1 MAFELSAVAAG
12 LPMAASFAMA
22 GGFVAVREGRRRSAL
37 NAAMHEL
44 RRPLQALSLA
54 LPSGPP
60 ANGPLEGSLE
70 MAVAAVERLD
80 REINGCS
87 VLSASH
93 RFSVRSVVESAV
105 ARWRPVAT
113 HDGRPLRLSWSGQD
127 RELDGDPIALAQAVD
142 NLISNALTH
151 GRGAIALEVEADDRL
166 LRFAVKDGGVRQVDD
181 PGRARSLRRDRISGR
196 NRHGHGLRV
205 VRAVAEQFGGEFR
218 LTPTHAGSEAS
229 LVLPLCGSAR

>member
-22 GGFVAVREGRRRSAL
+22 GGFVALREGRRRSAL

-44 RRPLQALSLA
+44 RRPLQALSLV
-54 LPSGPP
+54 LSSGPP
-60 ANGPLEGSLE
+60 ATAPLEGSLE

-87 VLSASH
+87 LLSASR
-93 RFSVRSVVESAV
+93 RFSVGSVVGPAV
-105 ARWRPVAT
+105 DRWRPIAT
-113 HDGRPLRLSWSGQD
+113 DAGRPLRLACSGHD

-142 NLISNALTH
+142 NLISNALVH

-166 LRFAVKDGGVRQVDD
+166 LRLAVKDSGARRADGLDRTRL
-181 PGRARSLRRDRISGR
+181 PGWDRLSGR
-196 NRHGHGLRV
+196 NRHGHGLGV
-205 VRAVAEQFGGEFR
+205 VREAAAQFDGEFR
-218 LTPTHAGSEAS
+218 LDRSPSGSEAS
-229 LVLPLCGSAR
+229 LVLPLCRGAR